1 MLALFYTLI
10 LLSVERHGY
19 RTDEV
24 LNRGYQP
31 FILLAL
37 SWSDVV
43 RMNWP
48 GYSMG
53 PSGVRTKLHSS
64 VLDAW

>member
-19 RTDEV
+19 RTDEA

-31 FILLAL
+31 FRPADAL
-37 SWSDVV
+37 
-43 RMNWP
+43 
-48 GYSMG
+48 MG
-53 PSGVRTKLHSS
+53 SSGVRTKLYSS
-64 VLDAW
+64 MLDA